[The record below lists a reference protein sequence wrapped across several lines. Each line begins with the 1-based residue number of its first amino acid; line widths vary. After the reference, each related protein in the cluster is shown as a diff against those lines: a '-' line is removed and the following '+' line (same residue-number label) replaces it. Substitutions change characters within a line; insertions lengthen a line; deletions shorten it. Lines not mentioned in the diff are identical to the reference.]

1 VARLRDL
8 NDPLLA
14 SLIEAADERGRT
26 AAAEV
31 LIARATALI
40 NAVLARYR
48 GSSVPIE
55 EIEDIR
61 GTILMRLVRRMND
74 VPRFEEAAI
83 SSFDDF
89 VATLSFNAAND
100 FLRQLFPARER
111 LKNRIRY
118 VLARSGRVAMWR
130 GRASIVAGL
139 AEWRGSDAGAVP
151 PRATSLLRGDL
162 ERALI
167 VLFEETGTPLSL
179 DDVVSSIAEA
189 WGIVEERSIPSAE
202 TTGSDH
208 SLEQRDYLSA
218 VWREIRALRATHR
231 AALLLNL
238 RDGDS
243 VSAIELFV
251 LLGIATIDDVAA
263 ALEMPTGDLAAI
275 WNTLPQDDRT
285 IAGRLGITRQQVI
298 NFRRA
303 ARDRLSR
310 RMAMRENSR
319 R

>member
-1 VARLRDL
+1 MARLRDL

-14 SLIEAADERGRT
+14 SLIEAADESGRA

-48 GSSVPIE
+48 GSSVPME
-55 EIEDIR
+55 EIDDIR

-139 AEWRGSDAGAVP
+139 AEWRGSDAGGVA
-151 PRATSLLRGDL
+151 PRAIPLLRSDL

-167 VLFEETGTPLSL
+167 GLFEETGSL
-179 DDVVSSIAEA
+179 DDVVSSIAVA
-189 WGIVEERSIPSAE
+189 WGIVEERTIPSAE
-202 TTGSDH
+202 AIGSDH

-218 VWREIRALRATHR
+218 VWSEIRALRATHR

-243 VSAIELFV
+243 VSAIELFI

-310 RMAMRENSR
+310 RMALRENSR

>member
-1 VARLRDL
+1 
-8 NDPLLA
+8 
-14 SLIEAADERGRT
+14 
-26 AAAEV
+26 
-31 LIARATALI
+31 
-40 NAVLARYR
+40 
-48 GSSVPIE
+48 
-55 EIEDIR
+55 
-61 GTILMRLVRRMND
+61 MRLVRRLND

-83 SSFDDF
+83 VSFDDF

-100 FLRQLFPARER
+100 FLRELFPARAR

-130 GRASIVAGL
+130 DRASIVAGL
-139 AEWRGSDAGAVP
+139 AEWRGSDARGVA
-151 PRATSLLRGDL
+151 PRALSLVRDDL

-167 VLFEETGTPLSL
+167 GLFEETRAPLLL
-179 DDVVSSIAEA
+179 DDVVSSIAVA
-189 WGIVEERSIPSAE
+189 WGIVEERNSPSAE
-202 TTGSDH
+202 ATGSDH
-208 SLEQRDYLSA
+208 SLEQRDYLGA
-218 VWREIRALRATHR
+218 VWSEIRALRPTHR

-251 LLGIATIDDVAA
+251 LLGIATIDDIAA
-263 ALEMPTGDLAAI
+263 ALEMPTSDLATI
-275 WNTLPQDDRT
+275 WNTVPQDDRT

-310 RMAMRENSR
+310 RMAERENR
-319 R
+319 RR